1 MKQKIFLSMSRV
13 NSQQINNYFLSGTG
27 QSSAMKFVLN
37 CLLVLPKK
45 KKGSCSLCPALRCSH
60 LDFSCLETN
69 LTEGSVQHSIG
80 SRRRGPAF
88 YRRDVERCCVTLVWE
103 PDGYVVRFLT
113 RGISGATELFLEP
126 RGGK

>member
-45 KKGSCSLCPALRCSH
+45 KKK
-60 LDFSCLETN
+60 
-69 LTEGSVQHSIG
+69 
-80 SRRRGPAF
+80 
-88 YRRDVERCCVTLVWE
+88 
-103 PDGYVVRFLT
+103 RFLFT
-113 RGISGATELFLEP
+113 VSSSPVFTLGLLVFGN
-126 RGGK
+126 